1 MNETD
6 SAPEQSGAEKPE
18 FDLPAALVR
27 GTVRVAQRKALAVFL
42 AGLGFATALLLIT
55 VGSVAAAWDTPWR
68 WHVLL
73 GVTGLY
79 LIIGITG
86 VVLLLRPVDDP
97 DLNAS
102 REKIDELRAKAQYWT
117 GRLTSGLHSLGLGVD
132 PGVGEPGTPGFHPR
146 SRTMQWLSSLGS
158 VPIPWSR
165 LVQLLLLWRG
175 VRRRSRR

>member
-18 FDLPAALVR
+18 FDLPAALLR

-55 VGSVAAAWDTPWR
+55 VGSVAAAWDTPYR

-79 LIIGITG
+79 LAIGIAG
-86 VVLLLRPVDDP
+86 MVMLLRPVEDP
-97 DLNAS
+97 DLTAA
-102 REKIDELRAKAQYWT
+102 REKIDEIRQKAQYW
-117 GRLTSGLHSLGLGVD
+117 GERLTSGLHSLGLGPD
-132 PGVGEPGTPGFHPR
+132 TDDPGTPGFHPR
-146 SRTMQWLSSLGS
+146 SRTMRWLSSLGS
-158 VPIPWSR
+158 LPIPWSR
-165 LVQLLLLWRG
+165 LMQMLLLWRG